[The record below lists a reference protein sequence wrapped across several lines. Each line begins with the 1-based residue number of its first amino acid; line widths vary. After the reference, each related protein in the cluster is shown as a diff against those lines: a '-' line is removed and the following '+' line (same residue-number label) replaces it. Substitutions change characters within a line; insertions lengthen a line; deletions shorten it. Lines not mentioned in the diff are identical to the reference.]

1 MSEGYAALESLL
13 ATGGSYTVVLGSR
26 AELEPWRY
34 GQLQPSLQ
42 SSNSVLERLDCDFAR
57 YTSVYQFAEIIKTK
71 YAEPIDVL
79 VLCAGK
85 ISSRCRHT
93 VDGQEETLQVNVL
106 SHALLIELL
115 ALKLGVNGT
124 PCRILMVGSSLHR
137 SVPEGTVSP
146 ANIDTKLS
154 VNFDPMEVYHITKLI
169 QVFLMYTVQERFN
182 DDQRPVSVVVVS
194 PGYIPDTGLSRELGR
209 LKTGFSHF
217 IMPHAPFST
226 PLPDGGR
233 TVCRGIT
240 QNFPSGTYF
249 SQRKIEET
257 AEETYNMELRHAWTQ
272 WFISKNVWKPE
283 FIEAP
288 APPMAPLGP
297 IPAPGHVENYGQGQ
311 ELDQGQWQWQGQGQ
325 GQTPMMPF
333 GQSGSYPPQTQQ
345 PWFQMP
351 GQGQGQG
358 QGSHS

>member
-194 PGYIPDTGLSRELGR
+194 PG
-209 LKTGFSHF
+209 
-217 IMPHAPFST
+217 
-226 PLPDGGR
+226 GR

-325 GQTPMMPF
+325 TPMMPF

-358 QGSHS
+358 SHS